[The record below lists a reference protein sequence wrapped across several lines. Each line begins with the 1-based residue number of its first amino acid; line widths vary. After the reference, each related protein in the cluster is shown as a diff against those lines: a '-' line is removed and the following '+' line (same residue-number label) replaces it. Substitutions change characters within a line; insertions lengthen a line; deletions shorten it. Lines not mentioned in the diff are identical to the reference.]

1 MWSALGATVDVAHAL
16 FMAAWVLG
24 LPLLFCHGRP
34 RLRRAYAL
42 YAVAFIAFNLASRAI
57 LGECFLT
64 ALARGCWE
72 RAVAG
77 GSAVPVSQEWFSV
90 RLARAIFGMT
100 PTHDG
105 IKMGSEAL
113 ILATAIGV
121 LSSVRRGH
129 PVP

>member
-1 MWSALGATVDVAHAL
+1 MWSALGATVDVAHAV

-24 LPLLFCHGRP
+24 LPLLFCHQRP

-42 YAVAFIAFNLASRAI
+42 YAIVFIGLNLASRAA

-64 ALARGCWE
+64 SVARACWE
-72 RAVAG
+72 RAVDAG
-77 GSAVPVSQEWFSV
+77 SGAPVSQEWFSV
-90 RLARAIFGMT
+90 RLAEAVFQMT

-113 ILATAIGV
+113 ILVTAIGV
-121 LSSVRRGH
+121 LSSLRRGH

>member
-24 LPLLFCHGRP
+24 LPLLFCHARP

-42 YAVAFIAFNLASRAI
+42 YAVVFISLNLASRAA

-64 ALARGCWE
+64 ALARACWV
-72 RAVAG
+72 RAEHGA
-77 GSAVPVSQEWFSV
+77 SVPVSQEWFSV
-90 RLARAIFGMT
+90 RLAKAVFQMT
-100 PTHDG
+100 PTHAS

-113 ILATAIGV
+113 ILVTALGV
-121 LSSVRRGH
+121 LSSLRRSH